1 MVDLNRTQCQVVN
14 GISGA
19 KNSKDISA
27 LICPEPENPMKI
39 IQNWGLGKMKDMTL
53 SGSFEWEKM
62 SGPFT
67 IYRKEPDRYR
77 LDAEIM
83 GMKKPMHLTEKSYGQ
98 SKRIRRS

>member
-1 MVDLNRTQCQVVN
+1 VY
-14 GISGA
+14 GISRA
-19 KNSKDISA
+19 KYPKDVSA
-27 LICPEPENPMKI
+27 LICPEVGNLLKI
-39 IQNWGLGKMKDMTL
+39 IKNWGLGKMKDMTL

-77 LDAEIM
+77 HDAEIM